1 MAFGTLCMSRLF
13 HGFNCKSDR
22 PVVFTRA
29 LWNNKWL
36 IGAFAIGVVLITFAV
51 AVPGVDHIFKVQILG
66 LPQLLTVYGLA
77 FLNIPVIQLIKW
89 IQVKSVGTK

>member
-1 MAFGTLCMSRLF
+1 MAFGTLCVSRLF

-29 LWNNKWL
+29 LWNNKAL
-36 IGAFAIGVVLITFAV
+36 IGAFVLGMVLITA
-51 AVPGVDHIFKVQILG
+51 AICVPAVDHIFKVQTLG

-77 FLNIPVIQLIKW
+77 FMNIPVIQIIKW
-89 IQVKSVGTK
+89 IRVRIKSDK